1 MKQITIQKLQDL
13 YNMKGA
19 TQEELTQ
26 EAFKRSQRK
35 IYLYKQSLWI

>member
-13 YNMKGA
+13 YNMPWA

-26 EAFKRSQRK
+26 EAFKRLQRK
-35 IYLYKQSLWI
+35 IYLYKKLLWI